1 MIYLK
6 TYESYNDINYDI
18 IIDDI
23 KDICLELSDDGF
35 NIVIVEPNYKNLNR
49 LQISIILSRNME
61 KADLFELGDVKDT
74 ILRIGDYL
82 NKYKF
87 IISEIDSLAWIKKDG
102 SIRQPSK
109 LDLSFN
115 IEEWDNDQEAM
126 LVNIYYDIN
135 E

>member
-1 MIYLK
+1 MKYLK
-6 TYESYNDINYDI
+6 KYDNINYGI

-35 NIVIVEPNYKNLNR
+35 NVVVVEPNYKNLNR
-49 LQISIILSRNME
+49 LQVSIILSHNME
-61 KADLFELGDVKDT
+61 KADLFKLDDVKDT

-87 IISEIDSLAWIKKDG
+87 IISEIDSLAWIRKDG

-109 LDLSFN
+109 LDLSFD
-115 IEEWDNDQEAM
+115 IEEWDNDQEVM
-126 LVNIYYDIN
+126 LVNIYYDIKS
-135 E
+135 

>member
-49 LQISIILSRNME
+49 LQVSIILSHNME